1 MQTGGR
7 VKSLGPLNGKYGS
20 EFREGRLMTGILL
33 TGAAFVEVAILAMG
47 VRGMCV
53 CVCLKKV

>member
-33 TGAAFVEVAILAMG
+33 TVAAFVEVAILAIG

-53 CVCLKKV
+53 CVS